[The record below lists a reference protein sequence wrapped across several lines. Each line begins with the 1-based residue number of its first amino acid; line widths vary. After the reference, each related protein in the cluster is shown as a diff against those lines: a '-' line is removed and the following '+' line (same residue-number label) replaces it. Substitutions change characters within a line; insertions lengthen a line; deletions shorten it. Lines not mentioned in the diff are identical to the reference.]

1 MTETELYSNY
11 EAKIE
16 QLGERVLQSTEETER
31 LKLESPSAE
40 RRVFDSRATH
50 VLVVSMAWRTEKLLC
65 SVAAGMAIV
74 GVNYVDESAAARGWQ
89 QLEERHL
96 FSGKCDK
103 KIDQRVLHKW
113 SPGRGAMAG
122 WLVAL
127 CPASKRGTASNFID
141 KRKPHGVH
149 RISAYTVR
157 PLGGAAGRQYESVR
171 MRRTAQA
178 VAPSQR
184 PPAPHF

>member
-1 MTETELYSNY
+1 
-11 EAKIE
+11 
-16 QLGERVLQSTEETER
+16 
-31 LKLESPSAE
+31 
-40 RRVFDSRATH
+40 
-50 VLVVSMAWRTEKLLC
+50 
-65 SVAAGMAIV
+65 MAIV
-74 GVNYVDESAAARGWQ
+74 GVNYVDESAHARGWQ

-96 FSGKCDK
+96 FNGKCDD
-103 KIDQRVLHKW
+103 KIDLALLHKW
-113 SPGRGAMAG
+113 SPGSGAMAG

-157 PLGGAAGRQYESVR
+157 PLRGAAGRQYESVR

-184 PPAPHF
+184 PPAPHFCCARSPAANGQGRRRQRLCAWQRCP